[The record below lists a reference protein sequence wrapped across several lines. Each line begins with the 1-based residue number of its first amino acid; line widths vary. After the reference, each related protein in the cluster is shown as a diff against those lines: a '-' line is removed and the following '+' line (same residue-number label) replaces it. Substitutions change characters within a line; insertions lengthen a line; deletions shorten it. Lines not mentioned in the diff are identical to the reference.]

1 MGPRDWPPHRDVV
14 KARTDHGSLC
24 LWNSG
29 GHLPSKAGPACL
41 PAHLPPEALGE
52 MEARCKPCLD
62 WHILVANNPQRQLGP
77 ACPTRRHL
85 GPFTITPC
93 SQTGKQCPGHVVLK
107 LLPPTPTSPIAVF
120 NQLPKL
126 SCPGATWTGPP
137 RPLCLLVCVC
147 GSTHIP
153 RRRTPPPSS
162 TAGVAIGETRI
173 LPLWEAPYEN
183 CGNASSEPW
192 VQT

>member
-107 LLPPTPTSPIAVF
+107 LLPPYPHLPNRCCLISSLSSRAPGHLDRTTTTP
-120 NQLPKL
+120 LPL
-126 SCPGATWTGPP
+126 S
-137 RPLCLLVCVC
+137 LCVWQH
-147 GSTHIP
+147 SHIP
-153 RRRTPPPSS
+153 QEDS
-162 TAGVAIGETRI
+162 
-173 LPLWEAPYEN
+173 
-183 CGNASSEPW
+183 SSEQHGRSCYWRNKDSAPLGGA
-192 VQT
+192 V